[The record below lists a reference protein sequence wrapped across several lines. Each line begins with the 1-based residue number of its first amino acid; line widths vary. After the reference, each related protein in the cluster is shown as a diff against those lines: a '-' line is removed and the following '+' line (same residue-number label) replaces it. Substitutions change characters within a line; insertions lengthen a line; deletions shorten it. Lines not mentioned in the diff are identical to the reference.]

1 MHCSRLQ
8 ARLQDFKRALKNLS
22 LRGKSIFAKFRK
34 YHINGYLLMIRVQ
47 YLVLIYI
54 HRRLYVYNK
63 HNARAIPNLFS
74 NFADYWW
81 NLTICFSSNV
91 INVIANKTLYLSMT
105 NSRDL
110 RDSYYTYIV
119 WTSALK
125 FFLRRISFI
134 RVAARHRRRVME
146 FRKTAASRTAGRE
159 KKNNNKNDTAK
170 TNKTV

>member
-1 MHCSRLQ
+1 M
-8 ARLQDFKRALKNLS
+8 DT
-22 LRGKSIFAKFRK
+22 
-34 YHINGYLLMIRVQ
+34 YLW
-47 YLVLIYI
+47 YAYNTSFWFTYI
-54 HRRLYVYNK
+54 DDRRLYVYNK
-63 HNARAIPNLFS
+63 HNARAIPNFFS
-74 NFADYWW
+74 NFADYWL
-81 NLTICFSSNV
+81 NLTICFSSDV

-134 RVAARHRRRVME
+134 RAAARHRRRVME

-159 KKNNNKNDTAK
+159 KKTIIKMILRRRTKLYNIIYMYTFINKNSRTA
-170 TNKTV
+170 